1 MTTDNSLENFIE
13 EMLMLQNVPNEV
25 LVANSGLQND
35 ESAE

>member
-1 MTTDNSLENFIE
+1 
-13 EMLMLQNVPNEV
+13 LMLQNVPNEV